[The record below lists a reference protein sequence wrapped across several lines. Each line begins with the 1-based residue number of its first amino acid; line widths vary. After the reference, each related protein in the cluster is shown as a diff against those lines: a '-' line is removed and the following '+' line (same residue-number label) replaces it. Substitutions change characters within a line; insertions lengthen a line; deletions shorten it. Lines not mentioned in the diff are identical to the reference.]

1 MRLAEMREEAGD
13 QEGAERLYRAAADT
27 GDTCPCGR
35 RRRRS
40 RGETRAH
47 RYRPYRGRPPSGPS
61 RSAF

>member
-27 GDTCPCGR
+27 GDTRPLWSPAMR
-35 RRRRS
+35 EQ
-40 RGETRAH
+40 GETRAH